1 MVGCGGLG
9 GYIIEMLGRL
19 GIGTITVIDGDTFD
33 KTNLNRQILS
43 DEFTIGQSKVMAAKK
58 RMAVVNSDVNIIPVA
73 EFVNETNAKQLL
85 DGHHVIA
92 DALDSIPSRL
102 ILQEACL
109 NLGLPL
115 VHGAIAGWC
124 GQVCTVFPGDNTL
137 NKIYKEDTLYGEE
150 KKLGNLAFTPALI
163 SSIQVSEI
171 VKILIG
177 RGDLLRNE
185 LFFINMLNHE
195 YDIIDLR

>member
-1 MVGCGGLG
+1 
-9 GYIIEMLGRL
+9 
-19 GIGTITVIDGDTFD
+19 
-33 KTNLNRQILS
+33 
-43 DEFTIGQSKVMAAKK
+43 
-58 RMAVVNSDVNIIPVA
+58 MAVVNSDVNIIPVA

-124 GQVCTVFPGDNTL
+124 GPVCTVFPGDNTL